1 MRLLRGEIRKLA
13 RRPASYIT
21 LVILVGIIV
30 LLYVAIGASYKMVG
44 QTGQPDAAASQAAIA
59 ETLRFPQAWTALV
72 GLVVGLGGLL
82 GVAYGAAAAGGDW
95 NWNMVKIAVA
105 RGESRSRYVLA
116 KLGAVVILLIPGLVV
131 AFAVG
136 LLATILAASLAG
148 IGVGGL
154 TDSAGLARLP
164 SLFVRGWWGMAEQA
178 AIGFAIATVARS
190 QLAGL
195 AAGIALYFVE
205 QIALLLLP
213 DVIKYLPF
221 SAVSSLL
228 REGSSGGV
236 SVGGNVAGRFSIDQ
250 PTALILVTAYLVI
263 AALVSALFVERAEI
277 TG

>member
-59 ETLRFPQAWTALV
+59 ETLRFPQAWNALV

-116 KLGAVVILLIPGLVV
+116 KLGAVLILLIPGLVV
-131 AFAVG
+131 AFVVG
-136 LLATILAASLAG
+136 LLATILAATLAG

-154 TDSAGLARLP
+154 TDSAGLGRLP
-164 SLFVRGWWGMAEQA
+164 SLFARGWWGMAEQA
-178 AIGFAIATVARS
+178 AIGFAIATLARS

-228 REGSSGGV
+228 RESSSGGV

-263 AALVSALFVERAEI
+263 AALVSAVFVERAEI